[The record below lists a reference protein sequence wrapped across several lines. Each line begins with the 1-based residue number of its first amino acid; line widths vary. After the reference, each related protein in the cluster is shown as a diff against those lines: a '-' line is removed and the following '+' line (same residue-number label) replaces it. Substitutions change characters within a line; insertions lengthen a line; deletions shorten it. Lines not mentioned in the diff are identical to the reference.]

1 MNNDRLVS
9 VEVAAASLSVSKF
22 YLYKQAKAGK
32 LPAYRKGKL
41 LRFSVEEL
49 RDALRQPTGPATT

>member
-1 MNNDRLVS
+1 MSIDHLVKA
-9 VEVAAASLSVSKF
+9 EVAAESLGISKF

-32 LPAYRKGKL
+32 LPSYGKGKL

-49 RDALRQPTGPATT
+49 RAALRRPATIFD